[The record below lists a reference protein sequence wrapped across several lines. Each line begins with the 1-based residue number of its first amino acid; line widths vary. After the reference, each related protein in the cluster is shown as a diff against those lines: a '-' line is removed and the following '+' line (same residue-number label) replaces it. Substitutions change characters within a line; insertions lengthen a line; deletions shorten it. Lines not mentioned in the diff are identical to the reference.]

1 MVQVHVSQ
9 QNHIEVSMNLLEQKT
24 TIAKEKI
31 KLLETK
37 SNHDNTSHSMLEQRW
52 HMSEFSVWK
61 WM

>member
-37 SNHDNTSHSMLEQRW
+37 SNRDNTSHSMLEQR
-52 HMSEFSVWK
+52 
-61 WM
+61 